1 MLYVA
6 ADREHTRD
14 YVEWGGLR
22 ASESLRANRKDQ
34 SISRGTGALTLEQ
47 SMALRLQIARERERK
62 IMFLN
67 EQVELLERDR
77 KRDLEISESFRNE
90 LEQEHGKPKTS
101 ICARDLGRGCAR
113 SCAWGNLCTPP
124 GDPSMPD
131 QAPQLWLAKEAGSTM
146 PAQQKTLV
154 NQHSD
159 VKNGRCCGELGPQEL
174 GPQEKALTEAGVHT
188 CAHSQTMD
196 TRARESDKDRESRW
210 SSWYIWQTPALYSV
224 LEGTGLLALL
234 PPTSQLGSQ
243 VNEKGN
249 EAWKDTVRSRDIE
262 TEHHSSG
269 ESGIVRGRQWEGV
282 SRYGGG
288 RGEKGGQECLHSDPV
303 GSLSGWE
310 GKGGRGSGG
319 VDRRSSQ
326 TCKDTGGASVR
337 KKKSFCFAC
346 WC

>member
-1 MLYVA
+1 MLYVD

-34 SISRGTGALTLEQ
+34 TISRGTGALTLEQ
-47 SMALRLQIARERERK
+47 SMALRLQIARERESN

-77 KRDLEISESFRNE
+77 KRDFEISERFRNE
-90 LEQEHGKPKTS
+90 LEQEDGKPKTA

-131 QAPQLWLAKEAGSTM
+131 QTPQLWLAKEAGSTM

-159 VKNGRCCGELGPQEL
+159 VKNERGCGELGPQEL
-174 GPQEKALTEAGVHT
+174 GPQEKARTQTGVHACT
-188 CAHSQTMD
+188 HSQVMD
-196 TRARESDKDRESRW
+196 TRAREKDRDSRW
-210 SSWYIWQTPALYSV
+210 SSWWIWQSPALYSV

-243 VNEKGN
+243 VDKKGN

-269 ESGIVRGRQWEGV
+269 ESGIVRERQWEGV

-288 RGEKGGQECLHSDPV
+288 GGDKGGQECLHSNPV

-310 GKGGRGSGG
+310 GKGGKASGG

-326 TCKDTGGASVR
+326 TCKGTGGASVR
-337 KKKSFCFAC
+337 IFFSVFFVC
-346 WC
+346 